1 MIAFIKI
8 TIAALLL
15 LPQAEDFVLV
25 YNTLRE
31 GKMCYTI
38 CASDKVALDYDTSRK
53 EKQMISK
60 SVRILP
66 AKEAENRVELGGPIK
81 RQEGGGKFRPFVL
94 LSQGESA
101 TLAASEIGDDGV
113 VIDGSGWEVVI
124 HSAEFQN
131 SSESEPIK
139 RGNIV
144 VYKNDNGDCVC
155 KLAPQEQ

>member
-1 MIAFIKI
+1 MIAPIKI
-8 TIAALLL
+8 TIVALLL
-15 LPQAEDFVLV
+15 LPQGDDFVLV

-31 GKMCYTI
+31 GKMCYTV

-66 AKEAENRVELGGPIK
+66 AKEAENRVELGGAIK
-81 RQEGGGKFRPFVL
+81 RQEGGGEFRPFVSL
-94 LSQGESA
+94 GQDASA
-101 TLAASEIGDDGV
+101 TLAASEIGGDGV
-113 VIDGSGWEVVI
+113 VIDGPGWEVVI
-124 HSAEFQN
+124 RNADFQN